1 MVSQGLWFLLEIL
14 DVMCQYFM
22 LTNILSIINN
32 IMYINICLN
41 VLDVLNVKKIIYV
54 INSYKMPNYPIR
66 DILRA
71 GKKILHFTYNE
82 KREELQHEIQTLRP
96 YAIPFFLH

>member
-22 LTNILSIINN
+22 LTNILSIINI

-54 INSYKMPNYPIR
+54 INSCKMPNYPFR

-71 GKKILHFTYNE
+71 GKKIVHSHIMRGENYNMRY
-82 KREELQHEIQTLRP
+82 KL
-96 YAIPFFLH
+96 